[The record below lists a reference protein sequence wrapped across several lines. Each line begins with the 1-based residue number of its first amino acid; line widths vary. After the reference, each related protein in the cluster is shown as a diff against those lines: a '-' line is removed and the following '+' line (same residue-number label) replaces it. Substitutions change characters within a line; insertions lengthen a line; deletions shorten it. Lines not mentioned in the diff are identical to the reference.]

1 MARYST
7 STPARYQPVYLIPV
21 LGIKA
26 ETQKAHLLTIECYI
40 GETDKKLPKDV
51 WIPKSMIV
59 GWFDGDTL
67 DGDVAIKRWMI
78 VQNNLRL
85 VNFEERDFDTK
96 LGELV

>member
-21 LGIKA
+21 LEIKA
-26 ETQKAHLLTIECYI
+26 ETEKAQLLTIECYI
-40 GETDKKLPKDV
+40 GETDKKMPKDV

-59 GWFDGDTL
+59 GWLDGDTL
-67 DGDVAIKRWMI
+67 DGDVVIKRWMI
-78 VQNNLRL
+78 EQNNLRL